1 MSGKKAGKILTLR
14 TGETYPVLSE
24 DGRYYYCGMTQFR
37 KENPMI
43 VDVSKVSADRKE
55 TKDVQQRAVLER

>member
-24 DGRYYYCGMTQFR
+24 DGCYYYCGMTQFR

-55 TKDVQQRAVLER
+55 TKDAQQRAVLER